1 MLYYILPLNDLWS
14 IYTYEYIYLC
24 LLLFSTQNG
33 YQIAFAQKQFWFF
46 CVLLKNFK
54 ICFLIS
60 KREAKSHY
68 QAFCTFFA
76 FRVSSL
82 MQTLLLQVTKMNSCI
97 THFSFNKKPPHPY
110 LILRAKIFKNN
121 YYLPYE
127 NISNISLQCTFIAT
141 TKSVIYFSPVKIEP
155 SCNWYFNWALPCWR
169 INYFAA
175 LLPAGNY
182 MFKVNNRN
190 NRTRCGTCSKLTI
203 KIPEQ

>member
-1 MLYYILPLNDLWS
+1 MIFGVYILMS
-14 IYTYEYIYLC
+14 IYTYVYFCSVLKTVIK
-24 LLLFSTQNG
+24 LLLPKNNSD
-33 YQIAFAQKQFWFF
+33 FF

-82 MQTLLLQVTKMNSCI
+82 MQTLLLQVTKRNSCI

-155 SCNWYFNWALPCWR
+155 SCN
-169 INYFAA
+169 
-175 LLPAGNY
+175 
-182 MFKVNNRN
+182 
-190 NRTRCGTCSKLTI
+190 
-203 KIPEQ
+203 

>member
-1 MLYYILPLNDLWS
+1 MLYYILPLYKYVVLYSPLYIPNDLQS
-14 IYTYEYIYLC
+14 IYTYVYFCSVLKMVIK
-24 LLLFSTQNG
+24 LLLPKNNSN
-33 YQIAFAQKQFWFF
+33 FF

-82 MQTLLLQVTKMNSCI
+82 MQPLLLPVIFLASLTSLLI
-97 THFSFNKKPPHPY
+97 KKLPHPY
-110 LILRAKIFKNN
+110 LILRAKIFKYN

-141 TKSVIYFSPVKIEP
+141 TKSVIYFSPVKTEP
-155 SCNWYFNWALPCWR
+155 SCN
-169 INYFAA
+169 
-175 LLPAGNY
+175 
-182 MFKVNNRN
+182 
-190 NRTRCGTCSKLTI
+190 
-203 KIPEQ
+203 

>member
-1 MLYYILPLNDLWS
+1 MFTFVQYSKWLSNCFCPKTIL
-14 IYTYEYIYLC
+14 I
-24 LLLFSTQNG
+24 
-33 YQIAFAQKQFWFF
+33 FF

-82 MQTLLLQVTKMNSCI
+82 MQTLLLQVTKRNSCI